1 MVGNDAREVDEGK
14 WKEFGGKVG
23 KGNEQLWS
31 AMCVATCTGH
41 TLGFHFFNIFLHPS
55 ILQTQ
60 EAKSVNVVAEEI
72 GEPV

>member
-1 MVGNDAREVDEGK
+1 MEGIWGKSRKREMSSYGQLCVLQQT
-14 WKEFGGKVG
+14 FG
-23 KGNEQLWS
+23 
-31 AMCVATCTGH
+31 TCTGH
-41 TLGFHFFNIFLHPS
+41 TLGFDFFNIFLHPS